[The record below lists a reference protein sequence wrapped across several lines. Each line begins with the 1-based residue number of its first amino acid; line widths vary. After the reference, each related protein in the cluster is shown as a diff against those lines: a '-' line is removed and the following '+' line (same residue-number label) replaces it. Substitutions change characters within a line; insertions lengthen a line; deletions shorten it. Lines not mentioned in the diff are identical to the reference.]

1 MIINEYLV
9 RTRHEELLAEAER
22 ARMVSL
28 AFRSS
33 RKKKS
38 VYGVLLNW
46 MGSVLCKWGDLLQE
60 RFGEQEVVDQS
71 HNMDAG
77 VQA

>member
-1 MIINEYLV
+1 MIINAHLV

-33 RKKKS
+33 RKKNS

-46 MGSVLCKWGDLLQE
+46 VGSLLCKWGDLLQE
-60 RFGEQEVVDQS
+60 RFSEQEVVDQS
-71 HNMDAG
+71 HNMDLG
-77 VQA
+77 IQA